1 MNKKEMMLAFFRKI
15 KYRKLMTK
23 FLVNIFDY
31 DGLND
36 YNYINRIQDNND
48 NIVIDIFDNIS
59 INRFNRYI
67 FSFNLN
73 DLEYQVSEKDS
84 VFVSVISVIKANDC
98 NNKLLKLAYLFKIDN
113 DKMIDY
119 ANSFLDME
127 FVKIIKGIIK

>member
-36 YNYINRIQDNND
+36 YNYIYRIQDNND

>member
-1 MNKKEMMLAFFRKI
+1 MLAFFRKI

-36 YNYINRIQDNND
+36 YNYIYRIQDNND